1 MRRVNLVVTCTKRKR
16 LRPSQLMRLRDIEAA
31 DLPSAFAEWVDRLD
45 KSDDETTTA
54 RELYAG
60 DHWSVVQSLECAAH
74 SSEIDL
80 KTWVCSAGYGLVGID
95 AKLKAYS
102 ATFSPQHPDSV
113 LRWNPARARSE
124 TKELWWELHQKWR
137 GPDPSRPRSI
147 SALAESDPG
156 TPLLIAASQEY
167 LRAIGNDVR
176 KASLQLRS
184 TDSLIII
191 STGTKRLPDLES
203 NLLPSCARMQTTV
216 GGSLHSLNARLARR
230 ILTECSHR
238 ELRASELTDRLR
250 LWLQV
255 APETRRT
262 VRKRLTD
269 VEVRKFIAD
278 SLYED
283 ESATWS
289 KLLRRLR
296 DSGRACRQERFACI
310 FRCEKSKLAGN
321 N

>member
-16 LRPSQLMRLRDIEAA
+16 LHPSQRMRLRDVESA
-31 DLPSAFAEWVDRLD
+31 DLPSAFAEWVYRLEV
-45 KSDDETTTA
+45 SDDETTTA

-74 SSEIDL
+74 SSELDL

-95 AKLKAYS
+95 AKLRAYS

-113 LRWNPARARSE
+113 LRWNPAKARSKR
-124 TKELWWELHQKWR
+124 KELWWKLHQKWR

-147 SALAESDPG
+147 SGLAESDPE
-156 TPLLIAASQEY
+156 TPLLIVASQEY

-176 KASLQLRS
+176 NASLQLRS

-191 STGTKRLPDLES
+191 SAGTKRLPELSS
-203 NLLPSCARMQTTV
+203 NLLPSCARLQTTV

-230 ILTECSHR
+230 ILSECSHR
-238 ELRASELTDRLR
+238 ELRASELADRLR
-250 LWLQV
+250 QWLQA
-255 APETRRT
+255 APENRRP

-269 VEVRKFIAD
+269 AEV
-278 SLYED
+278 
-283 ESATWS
+283 
-289 KLLRRLR
+289 
-296 DSGRACRQERFACI
+296 Q
-310 FRCEKSKLAGN
+310 
-321 N
+321 